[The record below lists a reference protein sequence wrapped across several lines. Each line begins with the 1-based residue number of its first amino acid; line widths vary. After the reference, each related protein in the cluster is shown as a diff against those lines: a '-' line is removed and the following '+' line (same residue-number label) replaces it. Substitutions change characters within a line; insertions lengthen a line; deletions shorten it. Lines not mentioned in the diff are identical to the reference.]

1 MRNINEISFWNG
13 NSPLTEAY
21 KDLEKIMPVTGEF
34 EQRTSKKPNLERMRK
49 AGNAY
54 YDFYNNGLLNRAS
67 EFRYYFKISLRKDY
81 FMTGRDL
88 WFRGRPSN
96 DRVLEIMEKVERK
109 MKQYVEKA
117 WFEAVE
123 LGLIK

>member
-21 KDLEKIMPVTGEF
+21 KDLEKIMPMTGEF

-54 YDFYNNGLLNRAS
+54 YDFYNNGLLNRVS
-67 EFRYYFKISLRKDY
+67 DFRYYFKISLQKDY
-81 FMTGRDL
+81 NLTRRDL
-88 WFRGRPSN
+88 WRWGRPY
-96 DRVLEIMEKVERK
+96 DHRVLEIMEKMETK
-109 MKQYVEKA
+109 MEQYVEKA
-117 WFEAVE
+117 WLEAVE